1 MAVKVDM
8 EVNVGILFGLES
20 QVTEL
25 VEIIKSFVN
34 KMKELVMTIKNENS
48 CVWYGIAFLR
58 GHGGT
63 FQPLR
68 EMRHFPKYSLV
79 NRDAEGFDSP
89 PSHQNKYALVFHSKT
104 TDGQLREPLFSALVV
119 HRL

>member
-1 MAVKVDM
+1 M
-8 EVNVGILFGLES
+8 EVNVGISFGLDS

-25 VEIIKSFVN
+25 VEIIKSCVN
-34 KMKELVMTIKNENS
+34 KSKEIVMKIRNYNS
-48 CVWYGIAFLR
+48 CVWYGMAFLR

-68 EMRHFPKYSLV
+68 EIKHFPKYSLV
-79 NRDAEGFDSP
+79 NRNAEGFDSP
-89 PSHQNKYALVFHSKT
+89 PSHQNEYALVLRNKT
-104 TDGQLREPLFSALVV
+104 TDGQLKEPLFSALVV